1 MMATM
6 QSDNMHK
13 NDKDYINAGEVA
25 DVDMHGAPQSP
36 AVSEDFFPSPSPS
49 PPPKTKAEASTML
62 QESTQWGMNFTTTG
76 TEAHPG
82 NGRMIGGL
90 TLPTTIQSEKTS
102 NLYSTREQS
111 VQEVPSHGVL
121 LTTVSTGPLWPSLD
135 QLDVAH
141 SYGVRRGDG
150 LFTRLVRA
158 DELPSN
164 VRNELG
170 IPERQGPEG
179 LILVPQPHRP
189 LVPVHPIPIV
199 SKAVMSSSYT
209 N

>member
-6 QSDNMHK
+6 QSDNMHI

-36 AVSEDFFPSPSPS
+36 AVSEDFFASPSPS

-62 QESTQWGMNFTTTG
+62 QGSTQWSVNFTTVG

-82 NGRMIGGL
+82 NGRMIGSL
-90 TLPTTIQSEKTS
+90 TLPTTIQSERTS

-111 VQEVPSHGVL
+111 VQEVPPHGVL
-121 LTTVSTGPLWPSLD
+121 LTTVSAGPVWPSLD

-141 SYGVRRGDG
+141 SYGVRRDDG

-158 DELPSN
+158 DELSSN

-189 LVPVHPIPIV
+189 LVPAHPIPIV
-199 SKAVMSSSYT
+199 SKAVRSSSYT
-209 N
+209 T